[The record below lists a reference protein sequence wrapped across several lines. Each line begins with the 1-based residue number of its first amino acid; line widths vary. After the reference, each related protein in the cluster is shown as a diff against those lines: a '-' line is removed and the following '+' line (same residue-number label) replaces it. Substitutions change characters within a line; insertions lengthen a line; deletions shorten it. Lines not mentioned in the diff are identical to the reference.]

1 LKETECGIIS
11 PTTSEVLMDN
21 KILHEA
27 LVRDYGT
34 KEEIRSL
41 IAQYKSEKNPE
52 KALLIRDEIFSNSV
66 RQIKKISLKFSKM
79 YEDPEDCFQ
88 NGVLGFFDALENFD
102 LSKKTAF
109 STYLFYWVYK
119 YIFEGCQKTIV
130 SIPRNVQFMNYT
142 YLKYKEILE
151 SEDENNNKTFLSN
164 KIFKS
169 DVFKKKYMDKENV
182 NAEVRVFSLEQEV
195 DPHNPGKALRFVNLI
210 RDVNKT
216 PEDVV
221 VENVNREQL
230 IEIINTKLSER
241 ERDIIL
247 LRYFSDT
254 ENLLTLKEIV
264 KVVGT
269 TSERVRQI
277 EERALM
283 KLKRVFIRLKREECF

>member
-1 LKETECGIIS
+1 
-11 PTTSEVLMDN
+11 MNN

-27 LVRDYGT
+27 LIQGYGT
-34 KEEIRSL
+34 KEEVRSL
-41 IAQYKSEKNPE
+41 IAKYKAEKDPE
-52 KALLIRDEIFSNSV
+52 KAIVIRDEIFSNNI
-66 RQIKKISLKFSKM
+66 RQIKKISMKFNKM

-102 LSKKTAF
+102 LSMKTAF
-109 STYLFYWVYK
+109 TTYLFYWVYK

-142 YLKYKEILE
+142 YLKYKEIIE
-151 SEDENNNKTFLSN
+151 SDDKKNNKSFLSN

-169 DVFKKKYMDKENV
+169 EVFKRKYMDKENV

-195 DPHNPGKALRFVNLI
+195 DPHNPGRALRFVNLI
-210 RDVNKT
+210 RDTNKT

-221 VENVNREQL
+221 VDDINREQL
-230 IEIINTKLSER
+230 VEIINTKLSER
-241 ERDIIL
+241 ERNIVL

-254 ENLLTLKEIV
+254 DGLMTLKEIV
-264 KVVGT
+264 RVVGT

-283 KLKRVFIRLKREECF
+283 KLKRVFIKLKREDCL